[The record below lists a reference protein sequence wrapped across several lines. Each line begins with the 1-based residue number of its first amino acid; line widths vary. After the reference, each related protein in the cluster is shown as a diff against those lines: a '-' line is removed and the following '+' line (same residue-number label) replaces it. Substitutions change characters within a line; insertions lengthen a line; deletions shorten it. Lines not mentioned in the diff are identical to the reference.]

1 LHCLSFI
8 DILNVYTLEI
18 QKCLMDTERVPKKCE
33 YMMEHIIDEI
43 SYWKNRRKN
52 LQIRT

>member
-1 LHCLSFI
+1 MYDVPTITCVL

-18 QKCLMDTERVPKKCE
+18 QKCLMDTERVPTKCE

-43 SYWKNRRKN
+43 SYWRTRRE
-52 LQIRT
+52 